1 MGNAGAFGSGAGLV
15 DDVLGNA
22 YLIVKHIYDNMTAIS
37 DVAARTD
44 AIDDIKANLDLAAEA
59 VLNQTLAVVLAGVT
73 NFRAT
78 YAEAVADFV
87 VGEYFTSAESGE
99 LRLYKRTAGGAGYT
113 DQGDVV
119 APVSRAQL
127 AALSGAALIGTS
139 EAEINVEEALA
150 ARPKSTLLAGV
161 TGAALIGTS
170 EEGINVQEA
179 LDARPTALDLAADTA
194 GALIGSDT
202 GLGAN
207 IDAALLNLV
216 PSDQTTGNLGSLIS
230 LINTTGKFKGKFAW
244 NTTTQKMVM
253 ALGAEIADGWVSID
267 GLSTYTPA

>member
-1 MGNAGAFGSGAGLV
+1 MSNAGAFGSGAGLV

-37 DVAARTD
+37 EVAARTD
-44 AIDDIKANLDLAAEA
+44 IIDDIKDNLDLAESA
-59 VLNQTLAVVLAGVT
+59 VLNQTLSIVLAGVT
-73 NFRAT
+73 NYRAT
-78 YAEAVADFV
+78 FAEALIDFTD
-87 VGEYFTSAESGE
+87 GEYFSSAESGT
-99 LRLYKRTAGGAGYT
+99 LRLYKRGPGITYT

-119 APVSRAQL
+119 APVSRALL
-127 AALSGAALIGTS
+127 AATTGAALIGTS

-150 ARPKSTLLAGV
+150 ARPKSTLLAGE
-161 TGAALIGTS
+161 TGAALIGTD

-179 LDARPTALDLAADTA
+179 LDARPTATDLAAETA

-202 GLGAN
+202 GIGTN
-207 IDAALLNLV
+207 VDAALTNLV
-216 PSDQTTGNLGSLIS
+216 PTDQTTGNLESLIS

-253 ALGAEIADGWVSID
+253 ALGASVEDGWVSMD

>member
-1 MGNAGAFGSGAGLV
+1 MSNAGAFGSGAGLV

-87 VGEYFTSAESGE
+87 VGEYFTSAESGT
-99 LRLYKRTAGGAGYT
+99 LRLYKRTAGDPGYT

-119 APVSRAQL
+119 APVSRALL
-127 AALSGAALIGTS
+127 AATGGAALIGTS
-139 EAEINVEEALA
+139 EAEVNVEEALA
-150 ARPKSTLLAGV
+150 ARPKSILLAGV
-161 TGAALIGTS
+161 TGAALIGTD
-170 EEGINVQEA
+170 EEGVNVQEA
-179 LDARPTALDLAADTA
+179 LDARPTATDLAAETA

-202 GLGAN
+202 GIGAN

-216 PSDQTTGNLGSLIS
+216 PSDQTTGNLQSLIS
-230 LINTTGKFKGKFAW
+230 LINTTGKFKGKLAW

-253 ALGAEIADGWVSID
+253 ALGASVEDGWVSMD